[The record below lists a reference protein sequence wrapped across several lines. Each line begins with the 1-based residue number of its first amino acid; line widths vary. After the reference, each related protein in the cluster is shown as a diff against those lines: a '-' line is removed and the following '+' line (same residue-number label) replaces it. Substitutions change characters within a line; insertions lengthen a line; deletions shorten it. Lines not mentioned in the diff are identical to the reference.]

1 MEGTHYMLRGI
12 RRLSF
17 AASAVALVAMSAP
30 ASAAAAGGGAGAVT
44 GTVSGLTLSATCLPL
59 CPQNRSFHSA
69 VLLGAGAAS
78 DGTTGGTAAV
88 INASANAAGA
98 SIAENVGG
106 GVGTLTISAGGTVSG
121 VGSVAITVNCGTGVY
136 VRAAAIVVVAAACS
150 GTVNG
155 SATTGAV
162 VVPVS
167 VFVPN
172 QTPPAETTS
181 ATFAGVWALAGV

>member
-1 MEGTHYMLRGI
+1 MLRGI

-59 CPQNRSFHSA
+59 CPQNWGFNSA

-78 DGTTGGTAAV
+78 DGTTGGTAAGV